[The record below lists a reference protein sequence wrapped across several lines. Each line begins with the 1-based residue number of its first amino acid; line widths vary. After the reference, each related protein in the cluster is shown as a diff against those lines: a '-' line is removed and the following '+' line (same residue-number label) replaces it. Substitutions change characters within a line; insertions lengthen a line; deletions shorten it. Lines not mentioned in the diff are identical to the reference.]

1 VSVEAIGEE
10 IGHIL
15 LQEPNHGV
23 LLPPYRTQPRA
34 DAFERVLTASVVQE
48 PSDWL
53 VPSKNTSRYFSSSS
67 SRRNTTK
74 SAESGAG
81 SHIGKSK
88 KRNPVR
94 TRRKEKYPN
103 GQRTLQPGTSNPEQS
118 QELTARPK
126 NQKT

>member
-1 VSVEAIGEE
+1 MILRQKVRLSNRKRKESTSIIASPQDKKKESFANAPLSPSRETYPSKGVSVEAIGEE

-53 VPSKNTSRYFSSSS
+53 VPTKSTSRFF
-67 SRRNTTK
+67 
-74 SAESGAG
+74 
-81 SHIGKSK
+81 
-88 KRNPVR
+88 
-94 TRRKEKYPN
+94 
-103 GQRTLQPGTSNPEQS
+103 
-118 QELTARPK
+118 
-126 NQKT
+126 